1 MIPSRRDSVTMNV
14 MTRPVFHPV
23 MKGFVLLVTKEANG
37 HFQSA
42 LTSVW
47 AYNLKV

>member
-1 MIPSRRDSVTMNV
+1 M
-14 MTRPVFHPV
+14 FHPV
-23 MKGFVLLVTKEANG
+23 MKGFVLVITKEANG

-47 AYNLKV
+47 VCNLKV